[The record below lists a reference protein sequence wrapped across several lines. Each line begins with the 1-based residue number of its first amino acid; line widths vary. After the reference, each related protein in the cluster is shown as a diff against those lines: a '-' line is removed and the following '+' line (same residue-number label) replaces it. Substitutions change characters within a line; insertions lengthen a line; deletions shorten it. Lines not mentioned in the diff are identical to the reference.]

1 MKPSHV
7 VSLIFVFIF
16 LPVWLAACATTPPT
30 PAPTVT
36 VASEDT
42 VVIVQSG
49 GDERL
54 LELAT
59 RLLTPRAFSVED
71 MASYQTPQLIV
82 GGLPDGLPLDLP
94 MPDDATLLGSMTQRS
109 AWEGV
114 TVVLD
119 VSLPKESVAEF
130 YARELGKQGFAVWE
144 RPFPSEPPLGTAGV
158 TLCRRDNWA
167 EVGVFA
173 YEAEGK
179 PTEVQIHIL
188 TDPHSIQCAQEY
200 PAISKPFA
208 ETLMPTLSL
217 PVDAQTGYAAMSG
230 NGSYLSTGK
239 ASFSTELYTALS
251 VKDIAAHYNAQIEE
265 AGWKLIGQDE
275 DELVAR
281 SSWSL
286 TDKFDGEWAGV
297 LLVTAGPLE
306 WSSRFVIF
314 QIELK

>member
-1 MKPSHV
+1 MKPSRV

-54 LELAT
+54 RELAT

-114 TVVLD
+114 TVALD

-130 YARELGKQGFAVWE
+130 YTQEFGKQGFAVWE
-144 RPFPSEPPLGTAGV
+144 RPFPSEPPPGTAGV

-188 TDPHSIQCAQEY
+188 TDPRLMPCAQDY
-200 PAISKPFA
+200 GVPGPMPFA
-208 ETLMPTLSL
+208 DSLMPSL
-217 PVDAQTGYAAMSG
+217 TQPLDAKTGSM
-230 NGSYLSTGK
+230 NLFSTGK
-239 ASFSTELYTALS
+239 ASFSTELYSALS
-251 VKDIAAHYNAQIEE
+251 VKDIAAHYNAQIED